1 MISGGGNFKLIA
13 LVMLMAA
20 VAGCYGPAWP
30 GPPGRA
36 APPQSQASVSAPS
49 EWYGAADSRALVRHY
64 RNLQS
69 DLLDRGLLRRDG
81 HVGGTQLR
89 AGMLARAFETVVF
102 NDEYA
107 SGGNP
112 WRRAGAGAGA
122 LRRWSEPVRMTVAFG
137 PGVPPAQAAA
147 DRMLINAY
155 ARRLARVTGH
165 PVSTVRSG
173 GNFHVVFA
181 SQDDRAWLRRRLSE
195 WLPGNDPRTYK
206 VFDRP
211 PRSIRCLVVALAS
224 TSNPHVYTRAV
235 ALIRSELPDLMRSG
249 CIHEELA
256 QGLGAANDSPHA
268 HPSVFNDDDAFA
280 LLTGHDEALLGM
292 LYDPRL
298 EPGMSAHQA
307 RPLVRKLAHERLR
320 QAP

>member
-1 MISGGGNFKLIA
+1 M
-13 LVMLMAA
+13 
-20 VAGCYGPAWP
+20 
-30 GPPGRA
+30 
-36 APPQSQASVSAPS
+36 
-49 EWYGAADSRALVRHY
+49 
-64 RNLQS
+64 
-69 DLLDRGLLRRDG
+69 
-81 HVGGTQLR
+81 LR
-89 AGMLARAFETVVF
+89 A
-102 NDEYA
+102 
-107 SGGNP
+107 
-112 WRRAGAGAGA
+112 
-122 LRRWSEPVRMTVAFG
+122 VAFG
-137 PGVPPAQAAA
+137 SRLLPTRPVKDFHLQSSAHAGHTKSSQAPPVEIFTARPFFHSGLRPHFKKGLAVVHLGAETGIGISVRLHRNPHPPAQAAA

-173 GNFHVVFA
+173 GNFHIVFA

-195 WLPGNDPRTYK
+195 WLPGTDQRTYK

-211 PRSIRCLVVALAS
+211 PRSIRCLVVAFAG

-298 EPGMSAHQA
+298 EPGISAHQA
-307 RPLVRKLAHERLR
+307 RPLVRKLARERLR

>member
-1 MISGGGNFKLIA
+1 MISGGGIFKLLTIA
-13 LVMLMAA
+13 MPMAV
-20 VAGCYGPAWP
+20 VAGCYGSALPGLPDSGGHLQVPAL
-30 GPPGRA
+30 
-36 APPQSQASVSAPS
+36 APS
-49 EWYGAADSRALVRHY
+49 AASRALARHY
-64 RNLQS
+64 RSVQS
-69 DLLDRGLLRRDG
+69 DLLDHGRLRHDG
-81 HVGGTQLR
+81 HASATRLR
-89 AGMLARAFETVVF
+89 ADMLARTFETVVF
-102 NDEYA
+102 HDEYA
-107 SGGNP
+107 SGSDP
-112 WRRAGAGAGA
+112 WRRAATSAGA
-122 LRRWSEPVRMTVAFG
+122 LRRWSAPVRITVAFG
-137 PGVPPAQAAA
+137 AGVPQEQAAA
-147 DRMLINAY
+147 DRILIDAY

-181 SQDDRAWLRRRLSE
+181 SQDDRAWLRRRLPE
-195 WLPGNDPRTYK
+195 WVPSNDRRTYK

-211 PRSIRCLVVALAS
+211 PRSIRCLVVAFAG

-235 ALIRSELPDLMRSG
+235 ALIRSELPDLMRIG

-280 LLTGHDEALLGM
+280 LLTGHDETLLGM

-307 RPLVRKLAHERLR
+307 RPLVRKLARERLR
-320 QAP
+320 QDP